1 MTSPDLPAPPLR
13 IDDLLGNYVIL
24 DPTMQATVG
33 RSGSFPV
40 GTDDRYLHRILFQV
54 WYSGQGW
61 FLGNRGSHI
70 TLDVESRSVR
80 TRSRASVGPGSIIP
94 LPAGPSAVAFST
106 PERTYE
112 LHIDIPTSGL
122 QRPQP
127 VQPDEGTE
135 ATYERHTPT
144 LEQRQLMDVLAE
156 PLLKFA
162 GASESDIPTVKE
174 VAETLGWSEKKTHQK
189 IERLCARLAQ
199 DGAGVYK
206 PYRLF
211 LAHYAAAQRRR

>member
-70 TLDVESRSVR
+70 TLDVESRSV
-80 TRSRASVGPGSIIP
+80 
-94 LPAGPSAVAFST
+94 LPAVGRAWGRGRSSRCRPGPARWRFST

-156 PLLKFA
+156 PLPPSRSCSP
-162 GASESDIPTVKE
+162 ASS
-174 VAETLGWSEKKTHQK
+174 
-189 IERLCARLAQ
+189 ARAS
-199 DGAGVYK
+199 GSPPITRPG
-206 PYRLF
+206 
-211 LAHYAAAQRRR
+211 RRRNAPLCRPSPTCCPGSRN

>member
-70 TLDVESRSVR
+70 TLDVESRSV
-80 TRSRASVGPGSIIP
+80 
-94 LPAGPSAVAFST
+94 LPAVGRAWGRGRSSRCRPGPARWPSAPRNAPTSCTSTSPPVVCSGPSRSSPTRGPRPPTNATRRRSSSASSWTSSQSRCLHRGPALRHPRRGHLVRRQSPGLGGGGT
-106 PERTYE
+106 PRCA
-112 LHIDIPTSGL
+112 GL
-122 QRPQP
+122 PRPAAP
-127 VQPDEGTE
+127 VPGTE
-135 ATYERHTPT
+135 RLERP
-144 LEQRQLMDVLAE
+144 VLRT
-156 PLLKFA
+156 
-162 GASESDIPTVKE
+162 G
-174 VAETLGWSEKKTHQK
+174 
-189 IERLCARLAQ
+189 
-199 DGAGVYK
+199 
-206 PYRLF
+206 
-211 LAHYAAAQRRR
+211 